1 VRVFK
6 TYKMLFPESTEL
18 TDVQEQ
24 WKDIK
29 MEINGILGLSSRT
42 FHELSGR
49 TC

>member
-1 VRVFK
+1 MRVFK

-29 MEINGILGLSSRT
+29 MEINGNLGLSSRT
-42 FHELSGR
+42 RSTSSGR